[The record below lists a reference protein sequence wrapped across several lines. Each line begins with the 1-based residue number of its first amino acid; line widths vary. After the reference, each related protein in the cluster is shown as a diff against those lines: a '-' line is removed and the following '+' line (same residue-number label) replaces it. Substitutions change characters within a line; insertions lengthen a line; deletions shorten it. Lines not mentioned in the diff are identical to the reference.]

1 MRTDT
6 LIDVVND
13 GDKLIVNIAGEID
26 HHSASKIREKI
37 DNNIHKDIKLL
48 IISLEKVNFMDTS
61 GIGLILGRFKK
72 TRELGISMKIVSIP
86 EKIKRIIKLS
96 GIQNLGI
103 LME

>member
-1 MRTDT
+1 MG
-6 LIDVVND
+6 IDIVSNED
-13 GDKLIVNIAGEID
+13 ELIVNISGEID
-26 HHSASKIREKI
+26 HHSASELREKI
-37 DNNIHKDIKLL
+37 DGNIHKNIKSL
-48 IISLEKVNFMDTS
+48 IISLEKVTFMDTS

-72 TRELGISMKIVSIP
+72 TRDLGISMKIINIP

>member
-1 MRTDT
+1 MG
-6 LIDVVND
+6 IDIVSNV
-13 GDKLIVNIAGEID
+13 DKLTVNISGEID
-26 HHSASKIREKI
+26 HHSASILRKEI
-37 DNNIHKDIKLL
+37 DNNINDNVKLL
-48 IISLEKVNFMDTS
+48 IISFEKVTFMDTS

-72 TRELGISMKIVSIP
+72 TRELGISMKIINIP

>member
-1 MRTDT
+1 MG
-6 LIDVVND
+6 IDIVSNE
-13 GDKLIVNIAGEID
+13 DKLTVDISGEID
-26 HHSASKIREKI
+26 HHSASRLREEI
-37 DNNIHKDIKLL
+37 DNNIHKNIKLL
-48 IISLEKVNFMDTS
+48 VISLKKVTFMDTS

-72 TRELGISMKIVSIP
+72 TRELGISMKIINIP

>member
-1 MRTDT
+1 MG
-6 LIDVVND
+6 IDIVNNV
-13 GDKLIVNIAGEID
+13 DKLTVNISGEID
-26 HHSASKIREKI
+26 HHSASRLRKEI
-37 DNNIHKDIKLL
+37 DNNIHENVKLL
-48 IISLEKVNFMDTS
+48 IINLEKVTFMDTS

-72 TRELGISMKIVSIP
+72 TRDLGISMKIINIP